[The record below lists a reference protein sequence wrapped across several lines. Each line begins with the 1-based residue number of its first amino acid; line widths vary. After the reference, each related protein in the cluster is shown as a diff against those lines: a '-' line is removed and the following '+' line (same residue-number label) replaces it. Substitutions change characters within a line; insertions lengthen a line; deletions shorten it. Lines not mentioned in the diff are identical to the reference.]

1 MNRPSKVLEAQGL
14 LGNTTNLSVSIVFIG
29 LWFLWAHVG
38 MCFLVYVFPNKNEC
52 CKAITCM
59 KWWPNYD
66 SLLQHAALQNQTPWN
81 WLPAHLDLICDSTFL
96 VLPCHSLPAPLPE
109 WMQILSTKATTMLG
123 DKNTHWVLFFC
134 RDVRKF
140 NNSFLRHIWDKESV
154 RTRDRKSIGRQGWEM
169 NFQIMSNH
177 LAPGVPFLLSL
188 PTLSLSL
195 PHSILYSFSK
205 RLPCFRLTQTIRLK
219 VTGGRHKDILL
230 RETVMLGCH

>member
-1 MNRPSKVLEAQGL
+1 MTVSFSMQPCKTKLHEIDYPHTWTSFVTRLFLFSPVTHSMLDPVHFQPPENKWGMDANPKHQG
-14 LGNTTNLSVSIVFIG
+14 NNY
-29 LWFLWAHVG
+29 VG
-38 MCFLVYVFPNKNEC
+38 RQKY
-52 CKAITCM
+52 TR
-59 KWWPNYD
+59 
-66 SLLQHAALQNQTPWN
+66 
-81 WLPAHLDLICDSTFL
+81 
-96 VLPCHSLPAPLPE
+96 
-109 WMQILSTKATTMLG
+109 
-123 DKNTHWVLFFC
+123 VLFFC

-154 RTRDRKSIGRQGWEM
+154 RTRDRKRMGRQGWEM

-205 RLPCFRLTQTIRLK
+205 RLPRFRLTQTIRLK